1 MSARAT
7 NAKQSQS
14 TGPSF
19 SKGQVN
25 RAGKLLL
32 DVRDAKRQEGNERAT
47 ERFGAEKIAEADDA
61 VAWWRTLHG
70 SPLSSVAA
78 TLRYHVAKE
87 GGQVGGQI
95 EVAQRLKRHDTMIDK
110 LSREPTMQ
118 VTQMQDIGGVR
129 AVLPS
134 LHHVYALARRLRKS
148 WTVIKVRDY
157 IADPKTSGY
166 RALHLIVRRSGYPVE
181 VQLRTVRQHAWA
193 NLVEEDGREMGVG
206 LKFGAGASEIHTYY
220 VAVSEALALIDRG
233 ERPPDELQ
241 AAIIE
246 RYAIIKDIL
255 PSDE

>member
-1 MSARAT
+1 MSPT
-7 NAKQSQS
+7 PAKRSK
-14 TGPSF
+14 PAAAAPF

-32 DVRDAKRQEGNERAT
+32 DVRNTTRQDGADRAI
-47 ERFGAEKIAEADDA
+47 EKFGAAKIVKASDA

-70 SPLSSVAA
+70 GPLSSVAA
-78 TLRYHVAKE
+78 NLRYHIGKE
-87 GGQVGGQI
+87 GGQVSGQI

-134 LHHVYALARRLRKS
+134 LHHVHALDRRLRKS

-157 IADPKTSGY
+157 IAEPKTSGY

-206 LKFGAGASEIHTYY
+206 LKFGAGAGEIHAYY

-233 ERPPDELQ
+233 ERPPNELQ

>member
-1 MSARAT
+1 MPAT
-7 NAKQSQS
+7 K
-14 TGPSF
+14 PPF

-32 DVRDAKRQEGNERAT
+32 DARNTTRQEGTDRAS
-47 ERFGAEKIAEADDA
+47 EKFGGAKIVKASDA

-70 SPLSSVAA
+70 RPLSSVAA
-78 TLRYHVAKE
+78 NLRYHVSRE

-134 LHHVYALARRLRKS
+134 LRHVYALTRRLRKS

-157 IADPKTSGY
+157 IAEPKTSGY
-166 RALHLIVRRSGYPVE
+166 RALHLIVKRSGYPVE

-206 LKFGAGASEIHTYY
+206 LKFGVGAGEIHAYY
-220 VAVSEALALIDRG
+220 LALSEVLALIDQG
-233 ERPPDELQ
+233 ECPPDELQ
-241 AAIIE
+241 AAIME

>member
-1 MSARAT
+1 MSPTPAKRTKPAAT
-7 NAKQSQS
+7 A
-14 TGPSF
+14 PF

-32 DVRDAKRQEGNERAT
+32 DVRNTTRQEGADRAI
-47 ERFGAEKIAEADDA
+47 EKFGAAKIAKASDA

-70 SPLSSVAA
+70 GPLSSVAA
-78 TLRYHVAKE
+78 NLRYHVGKE

-134 LHHVYALARRLRKS
+134 LHHVYALDRRLRKS

-166 RALHLIVRRSGYPVE
+166 RALHLIVRRSGYPIE

-206 LKFGAGASEIHTYY
+206 LKFGAGAAEVHAYY

-233 ERPPDELQ
+233 ERAPDELK

-255 PSDE
+255 PSDD

>member
-1 MSARAT
+1 V
-7 NAKQSQS
+7 
-14 TGPSF
+14 PPF
-19 SKGQVN
+19 SKGQVD

-32 DVRDAKRQEGNERAT
+32 DARNTTREEGFERT
-47 ERFGAEKIAEADDA
+47 IEKFGAAKIVKASDA

-70 SPLSSVAA
+70 GPLSSVTAN
-78 TLRYHVAKE
+78 LRYHVGKE
-87 GGQVGGQI
+87 GGKLGGQI
-95 EVAQRLKRHDTMIDK
+95 EVAQRLKRHDTMVDK
-110 LSREPTMQ
+110 LSREPAMKL
-118 VTQMQDIGGVR
+118 TQMQDIGGVR

-157 IADPKTSGY
+157 IAEPKTSGY

-193 NLVEEDGREMGVG
+193 NLVEEDGRDMGVG
-206 LKFGAGASEIHTYY
+206 LKFGSGEAEIHAYY
-220 VAVSEALALIDRG
+220 AAVSEALALIDRG
-233 ERPPDELQ
+233 ECPPDELQ
-241 AAIIE
+241 SAIIE